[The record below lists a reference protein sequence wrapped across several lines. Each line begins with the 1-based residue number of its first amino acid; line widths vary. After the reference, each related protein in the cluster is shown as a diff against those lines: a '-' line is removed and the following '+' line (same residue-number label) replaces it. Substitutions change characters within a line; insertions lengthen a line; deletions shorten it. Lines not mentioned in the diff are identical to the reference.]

1 MQHQH
6 ILTVWQDNAYDKPL
20 SSPESSS
27 HSETQR
33 LENPLPIP
41 INYNTIV
48 ETSNKN

>member
-1 MQHQH
+1 MQH
-6 ILTVWQDNAYDKPL
+6 IVWQDNAYDKPL

-48 ETSNKN
+48 KTSNKLN